1 VESHPKR
8 EEGNKKNRKIKEKVE
23 METLTDFVAVS
34 GV

>member
-8 EEGNKKNRKIKEKVE
+8 EKEKKNCKIKEKVE
-23 METLTDFVAVS
+23 METWTDFVAVS